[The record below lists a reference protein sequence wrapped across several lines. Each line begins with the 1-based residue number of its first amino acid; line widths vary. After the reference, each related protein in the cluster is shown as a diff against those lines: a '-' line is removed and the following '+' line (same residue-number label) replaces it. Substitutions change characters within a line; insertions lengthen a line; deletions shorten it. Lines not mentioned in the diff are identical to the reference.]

1 MSNSSAARTNLS
13 SNSIR
18 ISNRKIGE
26 GTFRIT
32 HEGTY
37 IGGNRNQQ
45 EAACKRFNPQWRHME
60 QEYFQNDFD
69 VADIAIQLAEQWN
82 EFADPHEKIL
92 VSRGHIITSNSGI
105 QYLAEPLIR
114 NFRKFTSNSGW
125 ISSDVW
131 FMDDGDYGSFYSFYL
146 S

>member
-1 MSNSSAARTNLS
+1 
-13 SNSIR
+13 
-18 ISNRKIGE
+18 
-26 GTFRIT
+26 
-32 HEGTY
+32 
-37 IGGNRNQQ
+37 
-45 EAACKRFNPQWRHME
+45 ME